1 MKVKEF
7 LAMQGAA
14 RDLLRLA
21 DDAGPDGNV
30 SPKSISWAHQVV
42 GSVYK
47 AIDRTGPRKQAI
59 LALFDTPRPIGLSAA
74 EIRTMTGLS
83 EAGCSNAVYNMV
95 QRGSL
100 FRLECKYKPGRYFRT
115 EADLEAARPE
125 VVALDVADG
134 FEVLNQRL
142 ELARA
147 ARRKRAE
154 ERRVAAAMERAQRPP
169 KAEKPP
175 KVPKPP
181 KPEKAPKPPPP
192 PPAPPAPPAPK
203 PATVAKPKAP
213 TKHQRQVMRD
223 LLPERRPAL
232 KHDKPAKPA
241 FNESV
246 FIPPHVQV
254 QRIPSPKGRYEVDG
268 PIVGGFLSDWHTKRG
283 QNPHDPRPIQD

>member
-1 MKVKEF
+1 MKVREF

-21 DDAGPDGNV
+21 EAAGPDGKV
-30 SPKSISWAHQVV
+30 SAKSINWAHEVV
-42 GSVYK
+42 GRVYK

-59 LALFDTPRPIGLSAA
+59 LALFDMPRPIGLSAT

-115 EADLEAARPE
+115 EADLEAARSE

-154 ERRVAAAMERAQRPP
+154 ERRAAAAIERAQRPP
-169 KAEKPP
+169 KPETPP
-175 KVPKPP
+175 KMPKAP
-181 KPEKAPKPPPP
+181 KPEKVPKPPPP
-192 PPAPPAPPAPK
+192 PPPPKPPKPPK
-203 PATVAKPKAP
+203 PATKQARKVLNY
-213 TKHQRQVMRD
+213 
-223 LLPERRPAL
+223 LLPEKKPAL

-241 FNESV
+241 CTESV

-254 QRIPSPKGRYEVDG
+254 QKIPSPKGRYEVDG
-268 PIVGGFLSDWHTKRG
+268 PIVGGFLSDWHSKRG
-283 QNPHDPRPIQD
+283 QKP